1 MAFEYGIDAE
11 RRVVV
16 TRPQTAP
23 SLGDWIDVLDRLSA
37 DPRVLP
43 AFGIVSDR
51 RHVTSAPD
59 LTYVRGSIQALAD
72 RRAFSETRRIAIVTS
87 HLASFGMARMAEVY
101 AEACGLHFRVFMDLD
116 EAIAWAATADA
127 DHESAQ
133 GRNH

>member
-1 MAFEYGIDAE
+1 MAFEYRIDAD

-16 TRPQTAP
+16 ARPQTAP
-23 SLGDWIDVLDRLSA
+23 SLEDWIDVLDRLGA
-37 DPRVLP
+37 DPHMLP
-43 AFGIVSDR
+43 EFGIVSDR

-101 AEACGLHFRVFMDLD
+101 AEARGLHFRVFMDLD
-116 EAIAWAATADA
+116 EAIAWAGTTEA
-127 DHESAQ
+127 EQ
-133 GRNH
+133 